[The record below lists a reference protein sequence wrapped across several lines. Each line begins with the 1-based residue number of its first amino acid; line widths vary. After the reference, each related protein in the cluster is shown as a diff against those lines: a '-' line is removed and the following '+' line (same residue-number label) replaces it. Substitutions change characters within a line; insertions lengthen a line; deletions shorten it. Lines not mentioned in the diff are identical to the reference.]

1 MTKTKFLFLST
12 AIIFLSSC
20 GQSKEQQA
28 ADEKRKMDSTATATK
43 NEIVRSQFVMD
54 SIKTHD
60 QAMKDS
66 IKQTNEINQA
76 RTEVEKSTLIEL
88 KGRLAAEESK
98 MQDIQ
103 SFQLGRAHS
112 EKEQQ
117 IASQTKVIE
126 SLKLKIADIEKELAK

>member
-1 MTKTKFLFLST
+1 MTKTKILFLST

-28 ADEKRKMDSTATATK
+28 ADEKHKMDSTATATK
-43 NEIVRSQFVMD
+43 NEIERSQFVMD

-76 RTEVEKSTLIEL
+76 RTEVENCSLI
-88 KGRLAAEESK
+88 
-98 MQDIQ
+98 
-103 SFQLGRAHS
+103 
-112 EKEQQ
+112 
-117 IASQTKVIE
+117 
-126 SLKLKIADIEKELAK
+126 